1 MVIITGV
8 SRGFGKALAELYLAT
23 GEKVVGIGRS
33 AAIEHRNFSFL
44 RCDLSDLNAID
55 ALAVELHDEPIT
67 LINNAGILGDIRRLS
82 DKVVAD
88 IDTVMKVNVSAPA
101 HLLQKIY
108 AQTSDKNAFTLVNIS
123 SGAANRAIPSW
134 AAYCASKAALN
145 MITETFA
152 LEEREKGNTPKIYA
166 VAPGVIDT
174 EMQAHIRR
182 TDATHFSAVANFKR
196 MKTEGELFSPE
207 EAAKR
212 LLLLL
217 KKEYDGTTLY
227 DLRTVS
233 IE

>member
-8 SRGFGKALAELYLAT
+8 SRGFGKALAQHYLAM

-33 AAIEHRNFSFL
+33 ATIQHPNFSFL
-44 RCDLSDLNAID
+44 YCDLSDLNAID
-55 ALAVELHDEPIT
+55 ALSIELFDEQVT

-82 DKVVAD
+82 DKVVSD
-88 IDTVMKVNVSAPA
+88 LDTVMNVNVSAPTR
-101 HLLQKIY
+101 LMLKIY
-108 AQTSDKNAFTLVNIS
+108 GQMSDKNAFTLVNIS

-152 LEEREKGNTPKIYA
+152 LEELEKGNAPKVYA

-174 EMQAHIRR
+174 DMQAHIRG
-182 TDATHFSAVANFKR
+182 TDTAHFSAVANFQR
-196 MKTEGELFSPE
+196 MKNEGELFSPD

-212 LLLLL
+212 LVLLLA
-217 KKEYDGTTLY
+217 KQYDDTIFH
-227 DLRTVS
+227 DLRTIS